1 MTLYQKLFK
10 KFQERSGYKYKP
22 HQEEGMLWCVER
34 EQHKAPFQ
42 NIHGGF
48 IADEMGC
55 GKTFM
60 MLSLIVCNFVPRTLI
75 VVPLALVQQWTQSI
89 QNIVGYEPLIYYGY
103 KMKAEAHRLHRA
115 SIIITTYGVLSNQYE
130 EDGQLFRINWDRVV
144 YDEAHHMRNRNT
156 KKYEAGVMV
165 PSRIKWLITGTP
177 IQNKIH
183 DLYNLSVIVGV
194 NDAKHV
200 VREDLMRI
208 ILKRTKENVGI
219 KLPNVHIHKIPVP
232 WVNKEEKMLYEVLD
246 TLKGSGYT
254 TRAKKSNE
262 LSLDSDDKSCGS
274 EYPEC
279 IESSCED
286 EHGLS
291 TLYTSESKCDV
302 ENSIDPDVI
311 VAEENISQK
320 MLQFVRSVFGTF
332 KLPYY
337 LRARQMCVCP
347 KLLSSLEHNIN
358 HSNLYDESAVKMAL
372 TNTTKIEY
380 VVNAIVKNA
389 HNKNKKIVFC
399 SFRKEM
405 DMIKSDLLDCGIY
418 AEIYDGRI
426 SRKDRQKVIDS
437 MPDVLIL
444 QIQMGCEGLNLQ
456 YANEIYFVGP
466 LWNPATEE
474 QAIGRCFRIGQR
486 KPTHVYKFVMTNVD
500 EPVIESMDSYMNS
513 KMSRKRAIANDLF
526 LDM

>member
-1 MTLYQKLFK
+1 MTDYQKLFK
-10 KFQERSGYKYKP
+10 KFQERSGYSYKK

-42 NIHGGF
+42 KIYGGF

-60 MLSLIVCNFVPRTLI
+60 MISLIVCNFVPRTLI
-75 VVPLALVQQWTQSI
+75 VAPLALINQWTNAI
-89 QNIVGYEPLIYYGY
+89 RDITGYEPLIYYGY
-103 KMKAEAHRLHRA
+103 KMKTEAHRLHRA
-115 SIIITTYGVLSNQYE
+115 SIIITTYGVLSNQYA
-130 EDGQLFRINWDRVV
+130 EDGELFRINWDRVV
-144 YDEAHHMRNRNT
+144 YDEAHNMRNRKT

-165 PSRIKWLITGTP
+165 SSRIKWLITGTP

-194 NDAKHV
+194 NHAKRV
-200 VREDLMRI
+200 AREDLMRI
-208 ILKRTKENVGI
+208 ILKRTKESVGI

-232 WVNKEEKMLYEVLD
+232 WVNKEEKMLYEALD
-246 TLKGSGYT
+246 TLKSSGYT
-254 TRAKKSNE
+254 AHTKKTTD
-262 LSLDSDDKSCGS
+262 LSLDSDDKTCGAD
-274 EYPEC
+274 YPEC
-279 IESSCED
+279 IESSYEEEND
-286 EHGLS
+286 MFPIYS
-291 TLYTSESKCDV
+291 TEPKCHLVTSIV
-302 ENSIDPDVI
+302 PDVI
-311 VAEENISQK
+311 VAEENVSQK
-320 MLQFVRSVFGTF
+320 MLQFVRSVFGKF
-332 KLPYY
+332 NLPYY
-337 LRARQMCVCP
+337 LRTRQMCVCP
-347 KLLSSLEHNIN
+347 KLLSSLEYNIN

-372 TNTTKIEY
+372 MNTTKIEY

-405 DMIKSDLLDCGIY
+405 DMIKGALFDCGIF

-426 SRKDRQKVIDS
+426 SRKERQKVIDS

-500 EPVIESMDSYMNS
+500 KPVIESMDSYMSS
-513 KMSRKRAIANDLF
+513 KMSRKREIANDLF